1 MLYYYDNLLYGME
14 LDTDY
19 HEMEVKLRAGH
30 PDGKT
35 WLATLSANVNEQL
48 DLFTDYDE
56 RDRQEALEND
66 RLEKEKALQKATVE
80 IRRKFGKNAIL
91 KGTNFKEGAMTRE
104 RNLQIGGHKA

>member
-35 WLATLSANVNEQL
+35 WLVTLSANVNEQL
-48 DLFTDYDE
+48 DLFPAKNLFQMFYRDVYRDTDVYVIALADGE
-56 RDRQEALEND
+56 QDAIAVVKDITEAEVRQFDRVDYRA
-66 RLEKEKALQKATVE
+66 RFPKEV
-80 IRRKFGKNAIL
+80 FSP
-91 KGTNFKEGAMTRE
+91 
-104 RNLQIGGHKA
+104 